1 MMTLSTINGDAGYY
15 GGAENYEI
23 IHDDQGKWFGNGA
36 ETLGLRGDIAPATLD
51 AILRGHLPDGSRLT
65 RLKDG
70 AESNRPGIDL
80 TFGAPKSVS
89 ILGLMGGDTRLV
101 DAFRESVTE
110 TLTQLEKS
118 VNTRVTENGEVS
130 LKETNSA
137 LMALFTHDINRNGE
151 MHLHTHALLL
161 NATHDGEK
169 WRALGSDI
177 HNRNGIR
184 EQVYDLQ
191 VAWGQMQREILRP
204 KIEAL
209 GYTTVNTGKNG
220 LFEIAEVPGDV
231 LALYSS
237 RHAEIDAA
245 VGPGASARSR
255 QLAALKT
262 REQKTFVD
270 GETRQSEWWKT
281 LEGHDFD
288 PKQVVATAREATQS
302 GPVVDSGAGGQVTA
316 DPEARQQE
324 VQSVITQ
331 TIAALS
337 DKAVQFSHAQVMSTA
352 AKMLPP
358 AQDTL
363 VLLRAGIAQAID
375 AGQLIPMDKEK
386 GVFTSHIHLLD
397 ELSVK
402 QLAAEHLAGGKVL
415 AEGAAEAGEKGIYR
429 TIAASRA
436 PVLIA
441 EGKGGAAV
449 QGERIAHLAGLSEQQ
464 GRSPLVVAP
473 TAKFRQ
479 YLQDSAG
486 LSAPV
491 TGRAALRGEMG
502 LTAHSTVIVP
512 QAETLGV
519 KDTLFLIEQARTA
532 GAQLIFMDSGMGK
545 GNGHAPGT
553 LEAAGVTR
561 HRFADKARP
570 SVQVVS
576 ESDKNQRYR
585 RIAEDSVAGR
595 LSGENIRVQVSGA
608 KEQSLLTGAVREV
621 MREQG
626 LLTGVTHQVS
636 TLTPVYLTR
645 HDRMNRDTY
654 RTGMVLER
662 FNAEEKRMERY
673 TIDRVS
679 ETKNTLRIVDG
690 EGNRQALALK
700 DVGEQWSLYRPGQLE
715 VATGDTLR
723 VLGREARGRLKAGNT
738 VTVAG
743 ADDKGRLLLSLSPS
757 GDAGPERAGK
767 GPVAVDI
774 TQPLKLAHG
783 YVESPGATVQ
793 DDARVL
799 AALTTRELREETVN
813 RLANS
818 GKDITL
824 YSAMDRDRA
833 EVRLSKMTGVSLV
846 SDQVKGVTGKDDVSE
861 AAGAAKDQAM
871 TDAQRAVYIALNDV
885 QNQKMAFQSAEIL
898 TAAIKVNP
906 HVPPVALQKE
916 ITRQLNAGDL
926 MRVEGQGGLVV
937 PRVMYEMEKS
947 ILRDIAEG
955 KNAVEP
961 LMATT
966 PDAVLTGLT
975 EGQQGA
981 TRLILESRDRFTGV
995 QGYAGVGK
1003 TTQFKAVVSA
1013 INTLPESQR
1022 PDIFGLA
1029 PTHRAVGEMQSVGV
1043 RAQTLDSFLFEHQ
1056 AQLRNGETPDYS
1068 NRVFL
1073 VDEASMAGNR
1083 KLSET
1088 YRAVVQGGGR
1098 AVTSG
1103 DDAQL
1108 KAIETGQPFRLA
1120 QQRSAMDV
1128 AIMKEIVRQNPE
1140 LRAAVYDMIMG
1151 DVRAS
1156 LEKTAKTLPDYVPR
1170 HGDAYIPASSVT
1182 EVAPKND
1189 EERRALAAAGEPVT
1203 VIEAI
1208 ARDFSGRTANAR
1220 DNTIVVAHLNRDR
1233 RDINSAIHDQL
1244 LAKEAIVN
1252 PKTVTVL
1259 EPVRVTDSQARTLNA
1274 WMENTGN
1281 TVMLNRDY
1289 WTITGSDPKAGVAM
1303 LKGAD
1308 GREMVVSPFDNSTQ
1322 KPQFYRE
1329 REMEIAEGDRMRFT
1343 RTDTERGYINNE
1355 RMTVEKIDGDR
1366 VVLSGVEGGLRR
1378 ELNLSR
1384 PEDRHLDLGYAVTAY
1399 GAQAASERFAIT
1411 LEGVTEGRKV
1421 MATPEAAYVGQS
1433 RHKEHVQV
1441 YTDGLEGWLAAVE
1454 SHRDAPTAHD
1464 ILHERDDRQTR
1475 RAEAIMAISRPADSV
1490 AYGRHLLESL
1500 SLDGEKTS
1508 GRFIPGTSRFPDAA
1522 MAFPAWNEHGHRTG
1536 IMMLPLDGRG
1546 DTHGA
1551 PVITGAEDA
1560 RFVAIQQSSNGE
1572 VMMADSLS
1580 DAFRLASAHPDTGVV
1595 LRFSGEGEPHNI
1607 GKLTGGDKPV
1617 IPELPELAATLAG
1630 AGKPSEEELKA
1641 AAQQHQDEQKPDRV
1655 LPADALPELVKR
1667 VDDIL
1672 PDADKQPDAQTTATA
1687 LEKLNRDARDMTP
1700 VPEAGATAK
1709 TTTTELR
1716 NIEREII
1723 KSFED

>member
-1 MMTLSTINGDAGYY
+1 MMTLSTIGGDATYY
-15 GGAENYEI
+15 SGAENYEI
-23 IHDDQGKWFGNGA
+23 IHDDTGKWFGNGA
-36 ETLGLRGDIAPATLD
+36 ETLGLRGDITPATLD

-110 TLTQLEKS
+110 TLTQLEKT

-177 HNRNGIR
+177 HHRNGIR

-237 RHAEIDAA
+237 RRAEIDAA
-245 VGPGASARSR
+245 VGPGASAASR
-255 QLAALKT
+255 QFAALDT

-270 GETRQSEWWKT
+270 GETRQGEWWKT

-302 GPVVDSGAGGQVTA
+302 GPAVSSGAGGQVTT
-316 DPEARQQE
+316 DPAARQQE
-324 VQSVITQ
+324 IQSVITQ

-363 VLLRAGIAQAID
+363 VLLRAGIAQAIE

-402 QLAAEHLAGGKVL
+402 QLAADHLASGKVL
-415 AEGAAEAGEKGIYR
+415 AEGAVGAGEKGIYR

-436 PVLIA
+436 PMLIA

-449 QGERIAHLAGLSEQQ
+449 QGERITHLAGLSEQQ

-473 TAKFRQ
+473 NAKFRQ

-491 TGRAALRGEMG
+491 VGRTALREEMG
-502 LTAHSTVIVP
+502 LTPHSTVIVP

-519 KDTLFLIEQARTA
+519 KDTLFLVEQARAA
-532 GAQLIFMDSGMGK
+532 GAQVIFMDSGMGK
-545 GNGHAPGT
+545 GNGHALGT

-561 HRFADKARP
+561 HQFADKARP

-576 ESDKNQRYR
+576 ESDKNLRYR
-585 RIAEDSVAGR
+585 RVAEDSVAAT
-595 LSGENIRVQVSGA
+595 LSGENVRVQVSGA
-608 KEQSLLTGAVREV
+608 KEQALLTGAVREV

-626 LLTGVTHQVS
+626 LLTGVTHQVP

-654 RTGMVLER
+654 RTGMVMER

-679 ETKNTLRIVDG
+679 ETKNILRIVDG
-690 EGNRQALALK
+690 EGNRQALAMK
-700 DVGEQWSLYRPGQLE
+700 DVGVQWSLYRPGQMD
-715 VATGDTLR
+715 VAIGDTLR
-723 VLGREARGRLKAGNT
+723 VLGREARGQLKAGNT

-743 ADDKGRLLLSLSPS
+743 TDDKGRLLLSPA
-757 GDAGPERAGK
+757 GDAGPERADK

-774 TQPLKLAHG
+774 SQPLKLAHG
-783 YVESPGATVQ
+783 YVESPGASVQ

-846 SDQVKGVTGKDDVSE
+846 SDQVKAVTGREDVSE
-861 AAGAAKDQAM
+861 AAGVAKDQAM

-906 HVPPVALQKE
+906 QVSPVDLQKE

-926 MRVEGQGGLVV
+926 IRVEGQGGLVV

-955 KNAVEP
+955 KGAVAP

-975 EGQQGA
+975 EGQQAA

-1003 TTQFKAVVSA
+1003 TTQFRAVVSA

-1068 NRVFL
+1068 NRLFL

-1083 KLSET
+1083 KLSEA

-1108 KAIETGQPFRLA
+1108 KAIETGQPFRLS

-1140 LRAAVYDMIMG
+1140 LRAAVYDMIAG
-1151 DVRAS
+1151 DVRAA

-1170 HGDAYIPASSVT
+1170 HGDAYIPARSVT
-1182 EVAPKND
+1182 EIAPKND
-1189 EERRALAAAGEPVT
+1189 EERKALADAGQPVS

-1274 WMENTGN
+1274 WAENTGN
-1281 TVMLNRDY
+1281 MVMLNRDY
-1289 WTITGSDPKAGVAM
+1289 WTITGTDPKAGVAM
-1303 LKGAD
+1303 LKNAEGK
-1308 GREMVVSPFDNSTQ
+1308 ETVISPFDNSTQ

-1329 REMEIAEGDRMRFT
+1329 RTMEIAEGDRMRFT
-1343 RTDTERGYINNE
+1343 RTDAERGYVNNE

-1378 ELNLSR
+1378 ELNLSK
-1384 PEDRHLDLGYAVTAY
+1384 PEDRHLDLGYAMTAY
-1399 GAQAASERFAIT
+1399 GAQGASERFAIT
-1411 LEGVTEGRKV
+1411 LEGATEGRKV

-1433 RHKEHVQV
+1433 RHKEHLQV

-1454 SHRDAPTAHD
+1454 SHRDAQTAHD

-1475 RAEAIMAISRPADSV
+1475 RAEAIMDISRPADSV

-1500 SLDGEKTS
+1500 SLDGEKTL

-1551 PVITGAEDA
+1551 PVMTGADDA

-1572 VMMADSLS
+1572 VMMADTLP

-1595 LRFSGEGEPHNI
+1595 LRFSGEGEPHSI

-1617 IPELPELAATLAG
+1617 IPELHELAATLVD
-1630 AGKPSEEELKA
+1630 AGKPTEAELKA

-1667 VDDIL
+1667 VEETV
-1672 PDADKQPDAQTTATA
+1672 PDADRQPDAQTTATA
-1687 LEKLNRDARDMTP
+1687 LEKLNRDERDMTL
-1700 VPEAGATAK
+1700 VPENRKTEK
-1709 TTTTELR
+1709 TTTTALR

>member
-1 MMTLSTINGDAGYY
+1 MMTLSTIGGDAGYY
-15 GGAENYEI
+15 SGVENYEI

-36 ETLGLRGDIAPATLD
+36 EALGLRGDVTPATLD

-110 TLTQLEKS
+110 TLTQLEKT
-118 VNTRVTENGEVS
+118 VNTRVTENGEVR

-137 LMALFTHDINRNGE
+137 LMALFTHDINRNGD

-209 GYTTVNTGKNG
+209 GYTTVSTGKNG
-220 LFEIAEVPGDV
+220 LYEIAEVPRDI
-231 LALYSS
+231 LSLYST
-237 RHAEIDAA
+237 RITEIEAA
-245 VGPGASARSR
+245 IGPGASARSR
-255 QLAALKT
+255 QFAALDT
-262 REQKTFVD
+262 REKKTFVD
-270 GETRQSEWWKT
+270 GETRQGEWWKT

-288 PKQVVATAREATQS
+288 PRQTVAAAQEKSLNGSAPSHGGRMA
-302 GPVVDSGAGGQVTA
+302 PV
-316 DPEARQQE
+316 PEARQQE
-324 VQSVITQ
+324 VRAAITQ

-337 DKAVQFSHAQVMSTA
+337 DKSVQFSHSQVMSTA
-352 AKMLPP
+352 AKLMP
-358 AQDTL
+358 AAADTL
-363 VLLRAGIAQAID
+363 PLLRAGIAQAIE

-402 QLAAEHLAGGKVL
+402 QLAAEHLASGKVL

-491 TGRAALRGEMG
+491 TGRTALREEMG

-519 KDTLFLIEQARTA
+519 KDTLFLVEQARTV

-545 GNGHAPGT
+545 GNGHALGT

-561 HRFADKARP
+561 HRFGDKARP

-576 ESDKNQRYR
+576 ESDKNRRYR
-585 RIAEDSVAGR
+585 LIAEDSVAAK
-595 LSGENIRVQVSGA
+595 LSGESVRVQVSGA
-608 KEQSLLTGAVREV
+608 KEQALLTGAVREV

-626 LLTGVTHQVS
+626 LLTGVTHQVP

-654 RTGMVLER
+654 RPGMVMER

-690 EGNRQALALK
+690 EGNRQSLAMK
-700 DVGEQWSLYRPGQLE
+700 DVGAQWNLYRPGQME

-723 VLGREARGRLKAGNT
+723 VLAREARGQLKGGDMVT
-738 VTVAG
+738 VTG
-743 ADDKGRLLLSLSPS
+743 TDDKGRLLLSLT
-757 GDAGPERAGK
+757 GGADPERADK

-774 TQPLKLAHG
+774 THPLKLTHG

-793 DDARVL
+793 DNARVL

-846 SDQVKGVTGKDDVSE
+846 SDQVKAVTGREDVSE
-861 AAGAAKDQAM
+861 AAAVAKGQTM

-906 HVPPVALQKE
+906 HVPPVTLQKE

-926 MRVEGQGGLVV
+926 IRVEGKGGLVV

-955 KNAVEP
+955 KNAVAP

-1013 INTLPESQR
+1013 INTLPENQR

-1068 NRVFL
+1068 NRLFL
-1073 VDEASMAGNR
+1073 VDEASMVGNR

-1088 YRAVVQGGGR
+1088 YRAVVQGSGR

-1103 DDAQL
+1103 DDAQH
-1108 KAIETGQPFRLA
+1108 KAIENGQPFSLS

-1128 AIMKEIVRQNPE
+1128 AIMMEIVRQNPE
-1140 LRAAVYDMIMG
+1140 LRAAVYDMIGG
-1151 DVRAS
+1151 DVRAA

-1170 HGDAYIPASSVT
+1170 HGDAYIPARSVT
-1182 EVAPKND
+1182 EIAPKND
-1189 EERRALAAAGEPVT
+1189 EERRALAAAGQPVS

-1208 ARDFSGRTANAR
+1208 ARDFSGRTADAR

-1233 RDINSAIHDQL
+1233 RDINSAIHDLL
-1244 LAKEAIVN
+1244 LAKDAIAN

-1259 EPVRVTDSQARTLNA
+1259 EQVRVTDSHARTLNA
-1274 WMENTGN
+1274 WAENKGN
-1281 TVMLNRDY
+1281 IVMLNRDY
-1289 WTITGSDPKAGVAM
+1289 WTITGTDPKAGVAM
-1303 LKGAD
+1303 LKNAD
-1308 GREMVVSPFDNSTQ
+1308 GKEMVISPFDNSTQ

-1343 RTDTERGYINNE
+1343 RTDAERGYVNNE

-1366 VVLSGVEGGLRR
+1366 VVLSGVEGGLVR

-1384 PEDRHLDLGYAVTAY
+1384 PEDRHLDLGYAVTSY
-1399 GAQAASERFAIT
+1399 GAQGASSRFAIT

-1433 RHKEHVQV
+1433 RHKEHLQV

-1454 SHRDAPTAHD
+1454 SHRDAQTAHD
-1464 ILHERDDRQTR
+1464 ILHEKDDRQTR

-1500 SLDGEKTS
+1500 SLDGEKTL
-1508 GRFIPGTSRFPDAA
+1508 GRFVPGTSRFPDAA
-1522 MAFPAWNEHGHRTG
+1522 MAFPAWNEHGRRTG

-1572 VMMADSLS
+1572 VMMAESLP
-1580 DAFRLASAHPDTGVV
+1580 DAFRLAAEHPDTGVV

-1617 IPELPELAATLAG
+1617 IPELPALAATLAG
-1630 AGKPSEEELKA
+1630 ADKPTEDELNA

-1667 VDDIL
+1667 VEDIL
-1672 PDADKQPDAQTTATA
+1672 PERDAGPDEQAKENA
-1687 LEKLNRDARDMTP
+1687 LEKLNRDERDMTP
-1700 VPEAGATAK
+1700 VPDSGVTEK